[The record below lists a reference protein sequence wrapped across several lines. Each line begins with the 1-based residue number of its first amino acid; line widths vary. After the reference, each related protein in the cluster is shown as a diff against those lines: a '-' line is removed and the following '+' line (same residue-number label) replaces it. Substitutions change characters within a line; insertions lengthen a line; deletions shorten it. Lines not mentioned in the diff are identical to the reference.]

1 MFKFYKCPVETHVNT
16 SAKYDIVLYSI
27 TKVSGKRAQLFV
39 QMLEKPKRT
48 SSVCYSYLPTAPVS
62 RSFGLRS
69 SYEVDILNQKTPPI
83 LLFLAAPFI
92 YFIVHVLD
100 RILVS

>member
-1 MFKFYKCPVETHVNT
+1 LVFKFYKCPVETHVNT

-48 SSVCYSYLPTAPVS
+48 SSVCYDTCYTRYKGPCSAFES
-62 RSFGLRS
+62 
-69 SYEVDILNQKTPPI
+69 IMAKTTTT
-83 LLFLAAPFI
+83 
-92 YFIVHVLD
+92 D
-100 RILVS
+100 

>member
-48 SSVCYSYLPTAPVS
+48 SSVCYRERAKYIYPLFD
-62 RSFGLRS
+62 FGLNIDGTCPKERQGCGRLRS
-69 SYEVDILNQKTPPI
+69 KN
-83 LLFLAAPFI
+83 
-92 YFIVHVLD
+92 
-100 RILVS
+100 